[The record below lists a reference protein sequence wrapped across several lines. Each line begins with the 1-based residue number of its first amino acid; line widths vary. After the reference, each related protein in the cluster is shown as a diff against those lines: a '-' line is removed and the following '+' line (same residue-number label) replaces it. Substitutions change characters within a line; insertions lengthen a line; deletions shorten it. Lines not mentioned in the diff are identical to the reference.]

1 MSWVWKI
8 GNCFFGCASESPND
22 ESRLIRVAKNGCQ
35 QNNGNNV
42 QMDRRKVLQPSEVS
56 QQSQPRHAYQRQ
68 VSCDSI
74 TTSVSCSGYQTFG
87 CGSSYEG
94 DDSDDERS
102 VDFRGTFRSKL
113 NRIEEGPSNSDEID
127 QVWTQI
133 DVLIFQAI
141 TFTGRRGLSS
151 RNNPLPGLL
160 CGSKEANCLR
170 DQLS

>member
-22 ESRLIRVAKNGCQ
+22 ESRLIRVAKNGCP
-35 QNNGNNV
+35 QNNGNNL

-56 QQSQPRHAYQRQ
+56 NQSQPQSRHAYQRQ

-102 VDFRGTFRSKL
+102 VDCRGTFRSKL

-127 QVWTQI
+127 QVGIRI
-133 DVLIFQAI
+133 DSMNSHPSFFA
-141 TFTGRRGLSS
+141 GRRGLAG

-160 CGSKEANCLR
+160 CCSKEANGLR
-170 DQLS
+170 D